1 MQQDTHLYDLTVIG
15 GGPIGMFAAF
25 YAGLRELDTQL
36 IESLPQLG
44 GQVAALYPEKIIRDV
59 AGFPHIKGR
68 ELVHRLQEQ
77 MLQFTDFKPQVF
89 CDEEVLSLEKGND
102 EFILTTTKRIT
113 HTRRII
119 VAIGGGAFSPRPLA
133 VNYDPEL
140 DGKEVFYFVKNVAD
154 FTDRTVAIAG
164 GGNSAIDWALTLE
177 AVAKKV
183 YLIHRRPH
191 FRGLEAN
198 VKRLEASN
206 VELVT
211 PYNIAQLTKQPAG
224 LALQLKQAKGTA
236 EKALNV
242 DALLVNYGFTADNHI
257 LRDWGLLLV
266 HRVLPV
272 DQHMATAIAGIY
284 GIGDSVTY
292 SGKTKLIA
300 TGFGEAPTAVN
311 HIAESLYPERKQPLH
326 STSIA

>member
-1 MQQDTHLYDLTVIG
+1 MQHDTHLYDLTVIG

-68 ELVHRLQEQ
+68 ELVHSLQEQ

-89 CDEEVLSLEKGND
+89 CDEEVLSLEKQGT
-102 EFILTTTKRIT
+102 EFVLTTTKRVT
-113 HTRRII
+113 HTRQII

-133 VNYDPEL
+133 VKYDPKL

-154 FTDRTVAIAG
+154 FTGKTVAIAG
-164 GGNSAIDWALTLE
+164 GGDSAIDWALTLE
-177 AVAKKV
+177 KVAQKV
-183 YLIHRRPH
+183 YLIHRRPR

-206 VELVT
+206 VDLVT
-211 PYNIAQLTKQPAG
+211 PFNLSELTKQPAG
-224 LALQLKQAKGTA
+224 LELQLKQAKGT
-236 EKALNV
+236 EQQRLTV
-242 DALLVNYGFTADNHI
+242 DALLVNYGFTADNHV
-257 LRDWGLLLV
+257 LRDWGLPLE
-266 HRVLPV
+266 HRALPV
-272 DQHMATAIAGIY
+272 DQNMATSIPGIY
-284 GIGDSVTY
+284 GIGDTVTY
-292 SGKTKLIA
+292 AGKTKLIA
-300 TGFGEAPTAVN
+300 AGFGEAPTAIN
-311 HIAESLYPERKQPLH
+311 HIAETLYPERKQPLH